1 MSKLSEYCKKKN
13 YREMD
18 SEYLLLYRVCIGMLP
33 FVIAITLIFVFF
45 GDKMAFAGAKCHF
58 RELTGLYCL
67 GCGGTRALYFFT
79 HLHILKSLRYHP
91 IVTFCYF
98 SYFLYLINSFLYR
111 HNKPCFSKLSPFVLI
126 YIGLTLLTVHFI
138 VRNVLLV
145 VFHITFIE

>member
-1 MSKLSEYCKKKN
+1 MSKLNEYCKKKN
-13 YREMD
+13 LRDMD
-18 SEYLLLYRVCIGMLP
+18 IEYLLLYRICLVLLP
-33 FVIAITLIFVFF
+33 FMIGGTLLFVFF
-45 GDKMAFAGAKCHF
+45 GDKILAAGGECLFKKISGF
-58 RELTGLYCL
+58 YCI
-67 GCGGTRALYFFT
+67 GCGGTRAFNYLV

-91 IVTFCYF
+91 IVTFSYF